1 MHSKETLHF
10 SSVGRNWEIQ
20 RPTDLESLWET
31 IANENNG
38 DAFAADERLPYWVEL
53 WPSSMALA
61 DWIMEHKERIV
72 DKDCL
77 DLGCGL
83 GFTALVG
90 ALTGGAVTGF
100 DYEPA
105 ALHYARI
112 NARINGFSSFETS
125 GPVPVEPFW
134 LVMDWRSPAVRKGS
148 FPVIWAGDIMYE
160 KRFTRPVAAFLD
172 HALSPD
178 GVMWLAE
185 PGRGIYNDFALA
197 LGDYGFCSERKE
209 ERHVTAFEGHAVS
222 VRIWEIYRKS
232 T

>member
-1 MHSKETLHF
+1 MHTKGTLHF
-10 SSVGRNWEIQ
+10 TSVGRKWEIQ

-31 IANENNG
+31 IASENNAEG
-38 DAFAADERLPYWVEL
+38 FTNDERLPYWVEL

-61 DWIMEHKERIV
+61 DWLMEQKNRIQG
-72 DKDCL
+72 KNCL

-90 ALTGGAVTGF
+90 SLAGGSVTGF

-105 ALHYARI
+105 ALHFARI
-112 NARINGFSSFETS
+112 NARINGFTPFDTKGS
-125 GPVPVEPFW
+125 VPVEPHW
-134 LVMDWRSPAVRKGS
+134 LAMDWRAPAVRKGS

-172 HALSPD
+172 YALAPD

-185 PGRGIYNDFALA
+185 PGRGIYNDFSLA
-197 LGDYGFCSERKE
+197 LKDYGFSSQRKE
-209 ERHVTAFEGHAVS
+209 ERRVTAFEGHTVGI
-222 VRIWEIYRKS
+222 RIWEVCRES
-232 T
+232 A